1 MGVAVFMLMLLMSS
15 QLGTCSASV
24 ITLTSSP
31 TTIQPTLTQE
41 LSLKCALE
49 DSAVVSGPVG
59 KRDGVAETRT
69 DISHLISLVVQKNGV
84 DIASITPYSPAAAVG
99 DQGSLNVTGQ
109 IAASTGFLLLNWS
122 YPGDSERG
130 NLTCEANGIDATGHT
145 TSFSTSLMVDV
156 KEPSLTDLMNLLA
169 KQAQENKDLLNKVNQ
184 QTSLISDLNKQVSQ
198 QSIIDTAQSQD
209 IAQLKTCACNNDTET
224 ASSVGQVQSGLISCG
239 DSRTW
244 RELGRSEITKTVT
257 FSTPYSTKPVIHLSP
272 VAVNQQSSG
281 HIGVFDSG
289 NANHV
294 LGYSV
299 EVQSVS
305 TTGFT
310 MRCHIAS
317 TSSIYRL
324 SQLDAS
330 WVSIPQ

>member
-1 MGVAVFMLMLLMSS
+1 
-15 QLGTCSASV
+15 
-24 ITLTSSP
+24 
-31 TTIQPTLTQE
+31 
-41 LSLKCALE
+41 
-49 DSAVVSGPVG
+49 
-59 KRDGVAETRT
+59 
-69 DISHLISLVVQKNGV
+69 
-84 DIASITPYSPAAAVG
+84 
-99 DQGSLNVTGQ
+99 
-109 IAASTGFLLLNWS
+109 
-122 YPGDSERG
+122 
-130 NLTCEANGIDATGHT
+130 
-145 TSFSTSLMVDV
+145 
-156 KEPSLTDLMNLLA
+156 MNLLA

-209 IAQLKTCACNNDTET
+209 IAHLKTCACNNNTGT
-224 ASSVGQVQSGLISCG
+224 TSSVGQVQSGLISCG

-244 RELGRSEITKTVT
+244 REHGRSDITKTVT

-281 HIGVFDSG
+281 HSGLWPVVSDSG

-317 TSSIYRL
+317 TSSTYRL